1 MDRRLDGTCE
11 VQNNLSLI
19 TGNTSSSGNAAM
31 LISMGESMNGMNLD
45 KLGG

>member
-11 VQNNLSLI
+11 VQINLSLI
-19 TGNTSSSGNAAM
+19 TGNTSSSRNAAM
-31 LISMGESMNGMNLD
+31 LILMHESMNGINLD